1 MSKYKSLFFICENCC
16 HPVILSEEQERGV
29 LATISAIICDRCEYE
44 HRNLKGLKEY
54 AKYTRNYA
62 GH

>member
-1 MSKYKSLFFICENCC
+1 MSKHNNLFFLCENCA

-29 LATISAIICDRCEYE
+29 LPTTNAIGCDRCEYE
-44 HRNLKGLKEY
+44 HRNIKELKEY

-62 GH
+62 KY